1 MRPVKE
7 TPGDSLGGARAP
19 RAVAA
24 GRQLS
29 RVTLH
34 VRLEVPLLGERFA
47 AESTRKTVLLVVR
60 AHVRLHVAL
69 LREALAADAAREGL
83 LLRVHAPHV
92 GFQVSS
98 PGKAFPARLAAKVL
112 LARMDLHVRVHV
124 ALLREALAAHLARVG
139 LLARVN
145 HHVRL
150 EVALLGE
157 VLVAHRAQELL
168 GGRWARPGRTAVA
181 PRCSSGPVVRSMVV
195 VVAVAVGALQ
205 K

>member
-19 RAVAA
+19 GAVAP

-60 AHVRLHVAL
+60 AHVRLHVAP

-98 PGKAFPARLAAKVL
+98 LGKALPTRLAAKVL
-112 LARMDLHVRVHV
+112 LARVDLHVGVHV
-124 ALLREALAAHLARVG
+124 ALLREALATHLARVG
-139 LLARVN
+139 LLACVD

-157 VLVAHRAQELL
+157 VLVAHRTQELL
-168 GGRWARPGRTAVA
+168 CGRGSRSRRPA
-181 PRCSSGPVVRSMVV
+181 PRM
-195 VVAVAVGALQ
+195 VAVAVASVPPVAIGALQ
-205 K
+205 E